1 MNQILLH
8 ESVGGRDF
16 QGLTKAPTIDA
27 RDALHLHCLMSTS
40 KNEGALVSQHDLSL
54 SLVGFRVYKNL
65 NLGKRPHTREIRR
78 DVKKNWVLFFEEVC
92 FNLLSLFHLNKMHV
106 LVMCN
111 SIPLNIIVEV
121 TSGCKV

>member
-65 NLGKRPHTREIRR
+65 NLGKKLHTQETER
-78 DVKKNWVLFFEEVC
+78 DVKKIGFC
-92 FNLLSLFHLNKMHV
+92 FN
-106 LVMCN
+106 
-111 SIPLNIIVEV
+111 
-121 TSGCKV
+121 